1 MRLRTTLTVLRSG
14 APVARLKAF
23 RDGQAAMR
31 IALVGAALELGV
43 LDALSGR
50 TATTRELVDA
60 LAANDV
66 PMSDVDLFDA
76 YLQVLAAAGLV
87 DLGGSRWRLTR
98 KSRSIMED
106 DVARASYEAFS
117 GYHVGLYRDLGA
129 QLAGGPARRD
139 ITERGEVIARLSKV
153 FEPFVA
159 ETLTELAA
167 GQSPAHVLDIGCG
180 AGRQLVTL
188 LRAAPLAT
196 GTGIDTDP
204 GAAAL
209 AEEALEREG
218 LSDRARILVGDA
230 REMLASGERIGT
242 PVDLALLANA
252 IYYVPVE
259 ERVGFLREIAGVLAP
274 GGLLVTVSTVIGPA
288 LFSRHFDLLLRAQA
302 GQMELPV
309 VEQLTD
315 QLRAAGLEPEEPRR
329 IAAGEPL
336 MAFVATKPL

>member
-1 MRLRTTLTVLRSG
+1 M
-14 APVARLKAF
+14 
-23 RDGQAAMR
+23 
-31 IALVGAALELGV
+31 ALVGAALELGV
-43 LDALSGR
+43 LDALSDR

-60 LAANDV
+60 LAAHDV
-66 PMSDVDLFDA
+66 PMSDVALFDA

-87 DLGGSRWRLTR
+87 DLDGSRWQLSR
-98 KSRSIMED
+98 KSRSILED

-139 ITERGEVIARLSKV
+139 ITEHGEVIARLSKAL
-153 FEPFVA
+153 EPFVA
-159 ETLTELAA
+159 ATLADLVAWR
-167 GQSPAHVLDIGCG
+167 GPAHVLDIGCG
-180 AGRQLVTL
+180 AGRQLVTM
-188 LRAAPLAT
+188 LRAAPSAT

-209 AEEALEREG
+209 AEDTLQRNG
-218 LSDRARILVGDA
+218 LGDRARILVGDA
-230 REMLASGERIGT
+230 REILGDAARIGG

-252 IYYVPVE
+252 IYYVPVQ
-259 ERVGFLREIAGVLAP
+259 ERVDFLREIAATLAP

-309 VEQLTD
+309 AEQLTD
-315 QLRAAGLEPEEPRR
+315 QLRAAGLDPEEPQR
-329 IAAGEPL
+329 IAPGEPL

>member
-1 MRLRTTLTVLRSG
+1 MLRSG
-14 APVARLKAF
+14 APLTRLKAF
-23 RDGQAAMR
+23 RDGQAAVRM
-31 IALVGAALELGV
+31 ALVGAALELGV
-43 LDALSGR
+43 LDALSDR

-60 LAANDV
+60 LAAHDV
-66 PMSDVDLFDA
+66 PMSDVALFDA

-87 DLGGSRWRLTR
+87 DLDGSRWQLSR
-98 KSRSIMED
+98 KSRSILED

-139 ITERGEVIARLSKV
+139 ITERGEVIARLSKAL
-153 FEPFVA
+153 EPFVA
-159 ETLTELAA
+159 ATVADLVARQ
-167 GQSPAHVLDIGCG
+167 GPAHVLDIGCG
-180 AGRQLVTL
+180 AGRQLVTM
-188 LRAAPLAT
+188 LRAAPSAT

-209 AEEALEREG
+209 AEDTLQRNG
-218 LSDRARILVGDA
+218 LGDRARILVGDA
-230 REMLASGERIGT
+230 REILGDAARIGG

-252 IYYVPVE
+252 IYYVPVQ
-259 ERVGFLREIAGVLAP
+259 ERVDFLREIAATLAP

-309 VEQLTD
+309 AEQLTD
-315 QLRAAGLEPEEPRR
+315 QLRAAGLDPEEPQR
-329 IAAGEPL
+329 IAPGEPL